1 MTRYSLAATCIALAL
16 STTANASSIEEELKA
31 LKERIEQLEAQ
42 QEAANKT
49 QQTVQ
54 QDVVVINEVEVVE
67 AVETVEKTEAKVN
80 FGGAVRV
87 NYSYEDFNDA
97 NADRGGD
104 FDFDLFRIDVSGSY
118 GDLIYSAQYRW
129 FEYMNVVQ
137 HAWIGYNFDEHQQ
150 GKIGVTQVPFG
161 MLTYASNN
169 YFFSSN
175 FYLGLEDDHDM
186 GLNYTYKSDVNRFDV
201 AFYKN
206 DEQGGIDGFVSDRTD
221 RYAYD
226 VVGIRLDGEDAYDAP
241 TAGYEAGEV
250 NTFNLR
256 YAHNFTFD
264 KLGVELGGSVQAG
277 QLEIA
282 NGTDGDNFAAA
293 IHGILD
299 YDRWNVKLQVTDYE
313 YNVDGMDVDRI
324 VVAAY
329 HFYDSIPAE
338 ATTYIANVAYSLP
351 VDFGPVSNLTFYN
364 DYSLVTGKSA
374 SLEDTFMN
382 VTGMAVSAGG
392 LYTYFDYVVAENQ
405 PFIGGTMVGN
415 GDTNKRFNINFGY
428 YF

>member
-1 MTRYSLAATCIALAL
+1 MIRYTLAASCIALAL
-16 STTANASSIEEELKA
+16 SANANATPIDKELEALKA
-31 LKERIEQLEAQ
+31 RIEQLEAQ
-42 QEAANKT
+42 QQQVKEQQEKDLQNQKAQAEEQEAAESSLK
-49 QQTVQ
+49 
-54 QDVVVINEVEVVE
+54 
-67 AVETVEKTEAKVN
+67 

-87 NYSYEDFNDA
+87 NYSYEDFDDD

-104 FDFDLFRIDVSGSY
+104 FDFDLFRIDVSGNY
-118 GDLIYSAQYRW
+118 QDLVFSAQYRW
-129 FEYMNVVQ
+129 FEYMNVIQ
-137 HAWIGYNFDEHQQ
+137 HAWIGYNFSEQQ
-150 GKIGVTQVPFG
+150 QAKIGVTQVPFG
-161 MLTYASNN
+161 ILTYASNN

-175 FYLGLEDDHDM
+175 FYLGLEDDYDM
-186 GLNYTYKSDVNRFDV
+186 GLNYTYKSADNQFDF

-206 DEQGGIDGFVSDRTD
+206 DEQGGLDGFVSDRTD

-241 TAGYEAGEV
+241 SAGYAAGEV
-250 NTFNLR
+250 NTFNAR
-256 YAHNFTFD
+256 YAHNFKFND
-264 KLGVELGGSVQAG
+264 LAIELGASIQAG
-277 QLEIA
+277 QLEIE
-282 NGTDGDNFAAA
+282 NGTDGDNVAAA
-293 IHGILD
+293 IHGVVN
-299 YDRWNVKLQVTDYE
+299 YDRWNVKLQMTDYK
-313 YNVDGMDVDRI
+313 YDVDDMDVERI

-351 VDFGPVSNLTFYN
+351 VDIGPISNLTFYN
-364 DYSLVTGKSA
+364 DYSLVTDKPA
-374 SLEDTFMN
+374 AMEDTFMN

-392 LYTYFDYVVAENQ
+392 LYTYFDFVVAENQ